1 MSDIIISNSYSGI
14 DLAVHSPIQKGGGTH
29 PKDHAAHF
37 STARWSETRSLL
49 RGEKIDENGTYT
61 YIILVRIF
69 LRIIQISVIT
79 EARTNQN
86 SARIRHQ
93 WRRNTNKLALKN
105 MMIHKVDAL
114 E

>member
-61 YIILVRIF
+61 YIVLVRIF

-86 SARIRHQ
+86 PGWIRRQ
-93 WRRNTNKLALKN
+93 WRRKYKQIGIKN
-105 MMIHKVDAL
+105 QRNIHGR
-114 E
+114 